1 MKVNYE
7 AITSKLQEIVNLQAE
22 IELQE
27 IQYKL
32 LLKTDTQFEVLK
44 EARLK
49 IKYLKTELTTKEK
62 SAITS
67 F

>member
-49 IKYLKTELTTKEK
+49 IKYLKTELTAKEK